1 MKIVLNDNSEI
12 EVQSITFE
20 PHFVINCENRDRFIE
35 VWDKLTDDNLANI
48 KVYNGETLTAGFS
61 FCRLFGTQTVHNYD
75 GSLTAHFYLEGQAVE
90 SVDPEYKEAYNALVG
105 E

>member
-12 EVQSITFE
+12 EVQSVTFE
-20 PHFVINCENRDRFIE
+20 PHFVVNCENRDKFIE
-35 VWDKLTDDNLANI
+35 VWDKLTDENLASI
-48 KVYNGETLTAGFS
+48 KVYNQDTLTAGFN

-75 GSLTAHFYLEGQAVE
+75 GTITAHFYLEGSPAETVE
-90 SVDPEYKEAYNALVG
+90 PEYKEAYRALVG